1 MPIAEIVFWLLAAFT
16 IISASFVV
24 LNNQLLYSA
33 IALLFSLFGVA
44 GLYIFLW
51 ADFIAGIQLI
61 VYIGGI
67 NVLIIFGIM
76 LTNKISS
83 VRLSQTN
90 VQQGVGAVVALWL
103 MILISLVISKTPW
116 LLNESVE
123 PSETVGPIGTL
134 LLSKYLLPF
143 EAISLLLLGA
153 LIGAALLSRE
163 AT

>member
-1 MPIAEIVFWLLAAFT
+1 MPIAEIVFWAVVAFT
-16 IISASFVV
+16 ISSAGMVV

-33 IALLFSLFGVA
+33 IALLFALFGVA

-103 MILISLVISKTPW
+103 FILISLVISKTKW
-116 LLNESVE
+116 LQIEATE
-123 PSETVGPIGTL
+123 PSGTVNSIGTL
-134 LLSKYLLPF
+134 LLTKYLLPF